1 MFYVGKMP
9 KNPAISKATRN
20 AILDAAWTLTVE
32 RQSLDL
38 TQAEI
43 CRAAGVTR
51 QTVYLAF
58 GGLPGILDA
67 MLDRQDEGSAELRE
81 MIALRE
87 RERPETEDFWRY
99 IRLWLAYLPRIYPV
113 AILLDA
119 AARTDPSAARA
130 YRTRMHDRFRAGLRR
145 LLDPLARGGRLREGL
160 DPEVATDIVWSQVH
174 PTSWRLLVEE
184 RGWPPQE
191 FGSRQEALIRAAIL
205 RF

>member
-130 YRTRMHDRFRAGLRR
+130 YRTRMPDRFRAGLRGFWTR
-145 LLDPLARGGRLREGL
+145 LPEAADCARGWIRRWPRTSSGRRSIRQAGGC
-160 DPEVATDIVWSQVH
+160 WSRSADG
-174 PTSWRLLVEE
+174 PRRNS
-184 RGWPPQE
+184 
-191 FGSRQEALIRAAIL
+191 ARA
-205 RF
+205 RKP